1 MKISILVKQFVVAA
15 ESKLNSIPLF
25 TDSVKVTPDVAPV
38 VPLISL

>member
-25 TDSVKVTPDVAPV
+25 TDSVKVTPDVELTGV
-38 VPLISL
+38 LISL